1 MIDQSDKQ
9 RIAQM
14 LHIPNLKVETYRRRD
29 GSDEIFS
36 IYNFWVVKFKYYLG
50 YNPMEDLIIAM
61 VNTKNNRYGLI
72 LLPDH
77 LKDSDNY
84 QILLPIEL
92 DPNGNDEVLQAIGR
106 SNFVIKKGLI
116 QYLVEA
122 INMILWWQVMW

>member
-1 MIDQSDKQ
+1 
-9 RIAQM
+9 M